1 MDKFA
6 KLLSYVTFIRVS
18 RRAGSALFATD
29 NLLRRGKFSLSL
41 VGFDTS
47 LSACCIEA
55 RGIVQVE
62 SGGPRPV
69 VVAACPIVCRG
80 TGIGAVLVGSTQPL
94 CSREQ
99 EAVSMLADALAGVL
113 DDMTLSETMVELLAC
128 RERDQS
134 FCGMEMEF
142 QDLPFV
148 PQSLKLLPNDI
159 QTNTY
164 RDDDERE
171 RDEYRGGGGESGESG
186 SKSGGESGSGIK
198 SGGESKSGRSGSNND
213 RKGGDTVDG
222 CAKCAQHECRGKGA
236 KDVGTT
242 TKPLGLPD
250 EFNIRIF
257 GLSWLYLSSVVVAKL
272 FAPAGSVSM
281 SAMVVAV
288 LALVSGVGSMAL
300 LFPGLLATKIVA
312 RVDRFVK
319 QASIYNGTS
328 LSAATVV
335 AATNALTHSDP

>member
-1 MDKFA
+1 M
-6 KLLSYVTFIRVS
+6 
-18 RRAGSALFATD
+18 
-29 NLLRRGKFSLSL
+29 RRGKFSLSL

-186 SKSGGESGSGIK
+186 SKSGSK
-198 SGGESKSGRSGSNND
+198 SKSGRSGSNND
-213 RKGGDTVDG
+213 RKGGDTIDG

-236 KDVGTT
+236 KDVGDGTT

-335 AATNALTHSDP
+335 AATNALTHSDS

>member
-1 MDKFA
+1 M
-6 KLLSYVTFIRVS
+6 
-18 RRAGSALFATD
+18 
-29 NLLRRGKFSLSL
+29 RRGKFSLSL

-186 SKSGGESGSGIK
+186 SKSGSK
-198 SGGESKSGRSGSNND
+198 SKSGRSGSNND
-213 RKGGDTVDG
+213 RKGGDTIDG

-236 KDVGTT
+236 KDVGDGTT

-328 LSAATVV
+328 LSPARVV
-335 AATNALTHSDP
+335 AATNALTHSDS

>member
-1 MDKFA
+1 M
-6 KLLSYVTFIRVS
+6 
-18 RRAGSALFATD
+18 
-29 NLLRRGKFSLSL
+29 RRGKFSLSL

-186 SKSGGESGSGIK
+186 SKSGSK
-198 SGGESKSGRSGSNND
+198 SKSGRSGSNND
-213 RKGGDTVDG
+213 RKGGDTIDG

-236 KDVGTT
+236 KDVSDGTT

-335 AATNALTHSDP
+335 AATNALTHSDS

>member
-6 KLLSYVTFIRVS
+6 KLLSYVTFVRVS

-186 SKSGGESGSGIK
+186 E

-236 KDVGTT
+236 KDVGDGTT

-335 AATNALTHSDP
+335 AATNALTHSDS

>member
-1 MDKFA
+1 M
-6 KLLSYVTFIRVS
+6 
-18 RRAGSALFATD
+18 
-29 NLLRRGKFSLSL
+29 RRGKFSLSL
-41 VGFDTS
+41 VGFDTA

-69 VVAACPIVCRG
+69 VVAVCPIVCRG

-186 SKSGGESGSGIK
+186 SKSGSK
-198 SGGESKSGRSGSNND
+198 SKSGRSGSNND
-213 RKGGDTVDG
+213 RKGGDTIDG

-236 KDVGTT
+236 KDVGDGTT

-335 AATNALTHSDP
+335 AATNALTHSDS

>member
-1 MDKFA
+1 MEDFA

-113 DDMTLSETMVELLAC
+113 DDMTLSKTMVELLAC

-148 PQSLKLLPNDI
+148 PQSLKLLPNDV

-164 RDDDERE
+164 RDDDDRE
-171 RDEYRGGGGESGESG
+171 RDWYQGGGES
-186 SKSGGESGSGIK
+186 
-198 SGGESKSGRSGSNND
+198 SGRSGSKSDESGSKND
-213 RKGGDTVDG
+213 SKGGDTVDG
-222 CAKCAQHECRGKGA
+222 CAKCAQHECQVKGA
-236 KDVGTT
+236 KDVGDGTT

-272 FAPAGSVSM
+272 LAPASSVSM
-281 SAMVVAV
+281 SAMIVAV
-288 LALVSGVGSMAL
+288 LALVSGAGSMAL
-300 LFPGLLATKIVA
+300 LFPGLLATKVVA
-312 RVDRFVK
+312 RVDRVVK
-319 QASIYNGTS
+319 QASIYNGTA

-335 AATNALTHSDP
+335 AATNALTHSDS

>member
-1 MDKFA
+1 
-6 KLLSYVTFIRVS
+6 
-18 RRAGSALFATD
+18 
-29 NLLRRGKFSLSL
+29 
-41 VGFDTS
+41 
-47 LSACCIEA
+47 
-55 RGIVQVE
+55 
-62 SGGPRPV
+62 
-69 VVAACPIVCRG
+69 
-80 TGIGAVLVGSTQPL
+80 
-94 CSREQ
+94 
-99 EAVSMLADALAGVL
+99 MLADALAGVL

-186 SKSGGESGSGIK
+186 SKSGSK
-198 SGGESKSGRSGSNND
+198 SKSGRSGSNND
-213 RKGGDTVDG
+213 RKGGDTIDG

-236 KDVGTT
+236 KDVGDGTT

-335 AATNALTHSDP
+335 AATNALTHSDS

>member
-1 MDKFA
+1 M
-6 KLLSYVTFIRVS
+6 
-18 RRAGSALFATD
+18 
-29 NLLRRGKFSLSL
+29 RRGKFSLSL

-80 TGIGAVLVGSTQPL
+80 TGIGAVLVGSSQPL
-94 CSREQ
+94 CSREE
-99 EAVSMLADALAGVL
+99 EAVSKLADALAGVL

-186 SKSGGESGSGIK
+186 SKSGSK
-198 SGGESKSGRSGSNND
+198 SKSGRSGSNND
-213 RKGGDTVDG
+213 RKGGDTIDG

-236 KDVGTT
+236 KDVGDGTT

-335 AATNALTHSDP
+335 AATNALTHSDS